1 MTRRE
6 FLAISCKMKVL
17 AAEFLDEHADVNSC
31 KILMQTKD
39 GEAFE
44 FATIKRDGGHIVEG
58 GSRGGIVTP
67 DSIMFVVGND
77 GAIVSVPFTNV
88 ATLYTKPERSENAPE
103 QKQN

>member
-44 FATIKRDGGHIVEG
+44 FATIRRDGGHIVEG
-58 GSRGGIVTP
+58 GKPWRYRDPGQYYVCRRQRRRY
-67 DSIMFVVGND
+67 SIRTVH
-77 GAIVSVPFTNV
+77 
-88 ATLYTKPERSENAPE
+88 ERSDTIHEA
-103 QKQN
+103 